1 MEDWEVMDSSP
12 DSTEKALKALS
23 SYLLKKVVPTAAG
36 TVGWVFLTA
45 LKANIESTLCDATP
59 VCNVQRSLE
68 ELDRRI
74 LVLEQEPRGPEE
86 PSISDREVVSD
97 GDDEHHE
104 TVGPRLAARPVVQQK
119 VKCEQPKAKE
129 GGHAQG
135 TPV

>member
-1 MEDWEVMDSSP
+1 MLRTP
-12 DSTEKALKALS
+12 
-23 SYLLKKVVPTAAG
+23 AG
-36 TVGWVFLTA
+36 TVGWVFLIA

-59 VCNVQRSLE
+59 VCNVQRRLE
-68 ELDRRI
+68 ELDQRI

-86 PSISDREVVSD
+86 PSISDRVVVSD
-97 GDDEHHE
+97 GDDERHE
-104 TVGPRLAARPVVQQK
+104 TVGPHLAARPVVQQK